1 MGAQAARLAQ
11 GSPAESQQAQA
22 EWDAWQAE
30 QSKAGPEVAEV
41 LIGFK
46 RVLDGFKMVLRGL
59 SEGFKMALRRF

>member
-1 MGAQAARLAQ
+1 MLRQQGLLRA

-59 SEGFKMALRRF
+59 SEGFKIALRRL